1 MPTFCRHNRF
11 VQRCPICRETL
22 PGYAP
27 PRPQA
32 KPGRAAS
39 PRRRA
44 TTAGAAEGS
53 VSIRGGAL
61 ATGAHGRGTSLR
73 VSRER
78 RSVDDGYRCELVP
91 GLRSSHDAH
100 RLVQEIGFAGGRLLA
115 LRAAPPGVY
124 AEARDCED
132 VEQATWMCFV
142 TAYLS
147 PLQGAQPFAGIR
159 QALACSWASGAVPD
173 LEDVALGPRTS
184 HDPGRG
190 SQTLLAYRRF
200 AEHAADRRSMR
211 RLEARPPAHTAGSS
225 IGQQERAFAG
235 EPEWTPQRRF
245 ERAFERLALPG
256 FGRLGRYDLLVTLGW
271 LGLYELRADS
281 LHLSVS
287 ARPGARRAGGAA
299 AAAPGHAA
307 GEEATLAAAK
317 RVFGIGD
324 PIHIERRAAA
334 LAEAIATP
342 IEALDLALW
351 NWSLAPERERATL
364 GFSPS
369 TTDAHAVER
378 ARAALEL

>member
-1 MPTFCRHNRF
+1 VSPTFCRHNRF
-11 VQRCPICRETL
+11 IQRCPICRQTL

-27 PRPQA
+27 PREQA

-39 PRRRA
+39 PRRRG
-44 TTAGAAEGS
+44 TTAGTAEGL
-53 VSIRGGAL
+53 VSIRGGGARGDAL
-61 ATGAHGRGTSLR
+61 AAGAHGRGTDLR

-78 RSVDDGYRCELVP
+78 RAVDDGYRCELVP

-115 LRAAPPGVY
+115 LTAAPPGVY
-124 AEARDCED
+124 AEARDCGD

-147 PLQGAQPFAGIR
+147 PLQGTQPFAGVR

-173 LEDVALGPRTS
+173 LEGVPLGPRTS

-200 AEHAADRRSMR
+200 AEHA
-211 RLEARPPAHTAGSS
+211 GS
-225 IGQQERAFAG
+225 QERAFAG

-256 FGRLGRYDLLVTLGW
+256 FGRLGRYDLLVTLGR

-287 ARPGARRAGGAA
+287 ARPGARSARGAA
-299 AAAPGHAA
+299 GAVTGHAA
-307 GEEATLAAAK
+307 GEDATLAAAK

-334 LAEAIATP
+334 LAESIATP

-351 NWSLAPERERATL
+351 NWSLGPEPERATL

-369 TTDAHAVER
+369 TVDTHAVER